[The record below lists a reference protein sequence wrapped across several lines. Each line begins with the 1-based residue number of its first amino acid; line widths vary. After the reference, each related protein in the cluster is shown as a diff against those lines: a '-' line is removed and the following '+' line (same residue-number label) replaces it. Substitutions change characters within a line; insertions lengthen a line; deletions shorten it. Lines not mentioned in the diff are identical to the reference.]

1 MSASVKIM
9 LSYDYCHFEICL
21 GSDENLSLEQV
32 DNMRKDAQ
40 RLADKAVNQYK
51 IAKNVASHMIY
62 GGEKSQLEKEVR
74 IIQENFPKSEWT
86 NTQKATIKALED
98 FKYYD
103 YQDDWEDPGDY

>member
-1 MSASVKIM
+1 
-9 LSYDYCHFEICL
+9 
-21 GSDENLSLEQV
+21 
-32 DNMRKDAQ
+32 
-40 RLADKAVNQYK
+40 
-51 IAKNVASHMIY
+51 MIY